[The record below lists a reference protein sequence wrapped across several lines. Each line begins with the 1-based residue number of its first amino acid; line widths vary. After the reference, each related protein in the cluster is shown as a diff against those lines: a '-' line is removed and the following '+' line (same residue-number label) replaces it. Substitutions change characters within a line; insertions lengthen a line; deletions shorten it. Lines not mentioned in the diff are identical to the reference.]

1 MKEIRPNHRLKA
13 LRGKRRREAV
23 AAAVGISV
31 SALAAYENG
40 TRNPSDNVKRALAS
54 YYGTT
59 VGQLFFGEGT
69 PWTTLY
75 SMRYWM

>member
-1 MKEIRPNHRLKA
+1 MKEPKPNHLLKS
-13 LRGKRRREAV
+13 LRGEQRREAV

-40 TRNPSDNVKRALAS
+40 MRNPSDGVKRALAS

-59 VGQLFFGEGT
+59 VGKLFFGEGT
-69 PWTTLY
+69 P
-75 SMRYWM
+75 